1 MEKGYLSHEEE
12 RGWEV
17 SMGGQDVEILP
28 HVLLKSL
35 KEKARSTAE
44 NKRQGCGE

>member
-12 RGWEV
+12 RGWEI